1 MLKALLPLTTM
12 CPTLP
17 FTKVTAV
24 REWGAH
30 LCRIRSRREKD
41 GHVGDPN
48 SRQRAATLYGRRVI
62 RAVCRIRGDK
72 QVPHVR
78 RIDHHTR
85 RGLPSI
91 PRNISHLARREK
103 RPVM

>member
-1 MLKALLPLTTM
+1 MSGA
-12 CPTLP
+12 PTCAG
-17 FTKVTAV
+17 FGVVERKTA
-24 REWGAH
+24 
-30 LCRIRSRREKD
+30 
-41 GHVGDPN
+41 HVGDPN